1 MSALSLEATGRERTD
16 VADASRLAGLSDERL
31 MAAVVA
37 RAEET
42 AFEELAARHREKAF
56 RVALALL
63 GHSEAAEDALQES
76 FLHLVRA
83 RRSFRPGMR
92 FAPWFY
98 ALVRN
103 ASRDELRR
111 RAVRLRDPANRAE
124 PPPQADPHESLVRR
138 EACRAARRAFGQLP
152 DADRELLALRIH
164 GGLDFREIARVL
176 GLAEDAAKK
185 RAYRALDRLR
195 RQLGPAL

>member
-1 MSALSLEATGRERTD
+1 LSALGLEATGRERAT
-16 VADASRLAGLSDERL
+16 AAAACPSGFSDERL

-37 RAEET
+37 RAEER
-42 AFEELAARHREKAF
+42 AFEELAARHREKAL

-63 GHSEAAEDALQES
+63 GRREAAEDALQES

-83 RRSFRPGMR
+83 RRSFRRGMR

-103 ASRDELRR
+103 ACRDELRR
-111 RAVRLRDPANRAE
+111 RAVRLRDPAARSE
-124 PPPQADPHESLVRR
+124 PPAQTDPCDDLVR
-138 EACRAARRAFGQLP
+138 EEDCRAAGRAFAQLP
-152 DADRELLALRIH
+152 DDDRELLALRIH
-164 GGLDFREIARVL
+164 GGLEFGEIARVL

-195 RQLGPAL
+195 RQLSRTS